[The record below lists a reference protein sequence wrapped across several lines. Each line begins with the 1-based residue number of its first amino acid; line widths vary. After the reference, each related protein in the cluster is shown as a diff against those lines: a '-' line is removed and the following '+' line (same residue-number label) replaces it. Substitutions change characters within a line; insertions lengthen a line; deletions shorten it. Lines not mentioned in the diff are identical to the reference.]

1 VLLCRLDCPFEHPE
15 DRTGFHYH
23 PLLDHVRA
31 HRGELIGAVLT
42 ILRAF
47 HLAGRPAHKRPPYGG
62 FEQWDSLVRGALVW
76 AGADDPLGN
85 LEQIRRDVDEDLE
98 VLAEALRCWDE
109 QLTDRVVTSAEIAL
123 QCSVSADL
131 KAAVMALA
139 GCDER
144 QFNARRI
151 GMALGG
157 VEGRVVDGRRL
168 IKMKKGGLGNRW
180 WLEHLPPEA
189 AGSQSE

>member
-1 VLLCRLDCPFEHPE
+1 
-15 DRTGFHYH
+15 
-23 PLLDHVRA
+23 
-31 HRGELIGAVLT
+31 
-42 ILRAF
+42 LR
-47 HLAGRPAHKRPPYGG
+47 
-62 FEQWDSLVRGALVW
+62 S
-76 AGADDPLGN
+76 
-85 LEQIRRDVDEDLE
+85 
-98 VLAEALRCWDE
+98 
-109 QLTDRVVTSAEIAL
+109 
-123 QCSVSADL
+123 
-131 KAAVMALA
+131 AVMALA

-144 QFNARRI
+144 QFNARRV